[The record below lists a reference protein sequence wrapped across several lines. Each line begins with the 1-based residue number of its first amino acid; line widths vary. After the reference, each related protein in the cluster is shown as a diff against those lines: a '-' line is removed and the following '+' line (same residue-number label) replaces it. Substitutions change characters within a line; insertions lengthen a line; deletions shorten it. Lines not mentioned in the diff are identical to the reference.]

1 MGIPKGPRLLN
12 LSTVVL
18 FVWSGLSFPLLLPVV
33 NYQLPGSANGE
44 LGVAVPDQDVRV
56 LTFSVRQ
63 LAVSDG

>member
-1 MGIPKGPRLLN
+1 MKIPKAPRLLN

-33 NYQLPGSANGE
+33 NYQLPGSADGE
-44 LGVAVPDQDVRV
+44 LGAAVLDQDVRV